1 MADEYEYI
9 TLDDDVFSDIIPNR
23 QSLLIDP
30 IQIGLCYRKYMK
42 SIMKI
47 KVGDDN
53 NIVYIKDA
61 LLDYCNFILSL
72 NGQPT
77 VKEIKRAEVNNSSG
91 CSYLDTHPSPT
102 GCKVNNSIYNEK
114 KAKVTR
120 VLRIFLSQIFYKAK
134 SVDNSLIRNT
144 DDYIRFLYK
153 ALEVYCFFIGSK
165 ESNPIYADYVKELIE
180 ILNRIFESEVI
191 INRCKPTD
199 RGYGCAR
206 MITIVKKNSDPPI
219 NKFAILILSMTNDGT
234 EEILDEYYEKNEH
247 RDLIIEGGRKR
258 STKKS
263 RKTAKRKGRKMTRRH
278 RRR

>member
-9 TLDDDVFSDIIPNR
+9 TLDDVFSDIIPNR
-23 QSLLIDP
+23 QSSLIDP
-30 IQIGLCYRKYMK
+30 KQIGLCYRKYMK

-47 KVGDDN
+47 KVGDD

-72 NGQPT
+72 NGQPM
-77 VKEIKRAEVNNSSG
+77 VKEIRSVEVNNSSG
-91 CSYLDTHPSPT
+91 CSYLDTPPSSK
-102 GCKVNNSIYNEK
+102 GCKVDNTRYNEK

-120 VLRIFLSQIFYKAK
+120 VLRNFLSQIFYKAK

-144 DDYIRFLYK
+144 DDYVYSLYK

-165 ESNPIYADYVKELIE
+165 ELKPIYADYVKELIE
-180 ILNRIFESEVI
+180 TLNRIFESEVI

-219 NKFAILILSMTNDGT
+219 NKFAILILSMKNDGT
-234 EEILDEYYEKNEH
+234 EEMLDEYYEKNER

-258 STKKS
+258 NAKKS
-263 RKTAKRKGRKMTRRH
+263 RKTAKRKGKKMTRRNK
-278 RRR
+278 RR